1 MRDDFRRFPVDDPF
15 GRTWDAEFRWQ
26 QNAISIRH
34 ADAVDC
40 KYYLS
45 SAGERREVVVSL
57 PHAALLSVA
66 RETGRELSDAWVLK
80 LAGLHVERMVS
91 TWEDMDR
98 TIAGIGSLQQDFIG
112 GCLPSW
118 RRPPLRSPDESRRD
132 SGKGSIPVVYCS
144 RVSSCSR
151 V

>member
-1 MRDDFRRFPVDDPF
+1 MRDDFRRFPVVDPF

-45 SAGERREVVVSL
+45 SAGERRELVISL

-66 RETGRELSDAWVLK
+66 REAGRELSDAWVLK
-80 LAGLHVERMVS
+80 LAGLHVERMIS

-98 TIAGIGSLQQDFIG
+98 TIAVVSRQELAAYNKALAEAAAQVGVA
-112 GCLPSW
+112 
-118 RRPPLRSPDESRRD
+118 RR
-132 SGKGSIPVVYCS
+132 
-144 RVSSCSR
+144 
-151 V
+151 

>member
-15 GRTWDAEFRWQ
+15 GRTGDAEFRWQ

-98 TIAGIGSLQQDFIG
+98 TIAVVSRQELAAYNKTLSEAASQVGDA
-112 GCLPSW
+112 
-118 RRPPLRSPDESRRD
+118 RR
-132 SGKGSIPVVYCS
+132 
-144 RVSSCSR
+144 
-151 V
+151 